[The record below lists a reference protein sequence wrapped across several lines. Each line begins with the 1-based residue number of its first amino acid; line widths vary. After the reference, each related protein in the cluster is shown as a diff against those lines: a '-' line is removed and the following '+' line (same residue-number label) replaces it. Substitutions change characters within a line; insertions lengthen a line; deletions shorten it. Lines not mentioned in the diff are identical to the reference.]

1 MALSQDTGNH
11 DGAGVL
17 GFAILGCFVTGFA
30 GLVYAFMHEDVLGIF
45 AAVAAFAIVSLLHFK
60 R

>member
-1 MALSQDTGNH
+1 
-11 DGAGVL
+11 
-17 GFAILGCFVTGFA
+17 
-30 GLVYAFMHEDVLGIF
+30 MHEDVLGIF